1 MDLFFTA
8 IIESSKLC
16 LDPILL
22 LIILVGV
29 IWGNIAGALPGI
41 GPSLAVGVVLP
52 FTFGMTS
59 VNAIAFLVAINVAC
73 SYGNSIPAIL
83 VGVPGTTSAVLTAT
97 DGYALHKK
105 GQSGLALGVQF
116 YAAMTGAFLGIFF
129 YFAMVVPLSGLIYV
143 FLAPEMFAL
152 YFLGCTA
159 VVSISSD
166 NIVKGLLSAAFGL
179 VVSEVGRDPV
189 SSVLRF
195 AFNADMRGGIP
206 VMPVVMGILAVSEIL
221 RQMRQSFSWGGEAS
235 FSEKWK
241 FPPLKSL
248 WRVTPSV
255 LMGTVIG
262 QIVGAIPG
270 IGGNT
275 AAFVAYNQSKMMSKH
290 PEEYGHGSIEGI
302 AANEA
307 AQNASQCGEM
317 VPTFGLGIPGSSTMV
332 LLFGALMMHGFM
344 PGPMLIKENPQLFFA
359 SGAGLI
365 ASTLML
371 MAMGWF
377 ICGALLK
384 VVTLDRQLILSGALA
399 LCMLGVYTLNRSTW
413 DVFLLILFG
422 VIGYFML
429 RYGYMPA
436 GFAITLVLG
445 DGLESNLR
453 RGLLLTHKSLWEF
466 LARPWTAVILAIS
479 FALIIYGTIGTVRV
493 ARRMAAVRRQ
503 ALVEHLASVSASAKQ

>member
-1 MDLFFTA
+1 MDQLFTSV
-8 IIESSKLC
+8 IESTKMC
-16 LDPILL
+16 ADPILL
-22 LIILVGV
+22 LIILLGV
-29 IWGNIAGALPGI
+29 IWGNIVGALPGI
-41 GPSLAVGVVLP
+41 GPTMGLALALP
-52 FTFGMTS
+52 FTFGMPATY
-59 VNAIAFLVAINVAC
+59 AIAVLVAINVAD

-83 VGVPGTTSAVLTAT
+83 LGVPGGGSTVLTAI
-97 DGYALHKK
+97 DGYELHKK
-105 GQSGLALGVQF
+105 GKSGLALGVQY

-129 YFAMVVPLSGLIYV
+129 YFAMVVPLSGMISV
-143 FLAPEMFAL
+143 FQAPEMFAL

-179 VVSEVGRDPV
+179 AVSTVGRDPV
-189 SSVLRF
+189 SAMYRF
-195 AFNADMRGGIP
+195 GYNMDMREGIS
-206 VMPVVMGILAVSEIL
+206 VVPVVMGILAVSELL
-221 RQMRQSFSWGGEAS
+221 RQMRQSFQWGAETS
-235 FSEKWK
+235 FGEKWK

-262 QIVGAIPG
+262 QIVGSIPG
-270 IGGNT
+270 LGGST
-275 AAFVAYNQSKMMSKH
+275 AAFVSYNQSKLMSKY
-290 PEEYGHGSIEGI
+290 PEEYGHGSIEGV

-332 LLFGALMMHGFM
+332 LLFGAMMMHGFM
-344 PGPMLIKENPQLFFA
+344 PGPMLIKENPQLFYA

-384 VVTLDRQLILSGALA
+384 VVTLDRQLILSSALA
-399 LCMLGVYTLNRSTW
+399 LCMLGVYTLNRSSW
-413 DVFLLILFG
+413 EVFLSILFG
-422 VIGYFML
+422 VIGYFMM

-436 GFAITLVLG
+436 GFAVTLVLG
-445 DGLESNLR
+445 HGFETYLR
-453 RGLLLTHKSLWEF
+453 RGLLLTHKSFLEF
-466 LARPWTAVILAIS
+466 VLRPWTAVILAVA
-479 FALIIYGTIGTVRV
+479 FALLIYGTIGTVRV
-493 ARRMAAVRRQ
+493 ARRMARLRRQ
-503 ALVEHLASVSASAKQ
+503 ALEQHLVSMSALND